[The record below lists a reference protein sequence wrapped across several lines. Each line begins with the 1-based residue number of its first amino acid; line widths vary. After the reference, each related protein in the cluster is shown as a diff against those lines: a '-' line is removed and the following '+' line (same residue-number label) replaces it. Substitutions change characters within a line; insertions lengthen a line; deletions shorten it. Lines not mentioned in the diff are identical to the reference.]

1 MLAQQVQIHGHMP
14 DRHIF
19 RREHVAHK
27 ARQSTESMILVAVDT
42 GLGSVVDR
50 HAVNGQV
57 LHRHVISVAV
67 DGAHGLVGSR
77 LAAFCMVDR
86 AIVSIECDAADNV
99 TGARRIGIAEIQINA
114 QCVACCLR
122 GVILHDLSQKIVG
135 IIEQLCAIA
144 ISFGF
149 PLDTDLDDGSL
160 FCGHLG

>member
-1 MLAQQVQIHGHMP
+1 MF
-14 DRHIF
+14 DRHVF
-19 RREHVAHK
+19 RREPVAHK
-27 ARQSTESMILVAVDT
+27 ARQSAESMIRVGATDSSRVIH
-42 GLGSVVDR
+42 R
-50 HAVNGQV
+50 HAVDGQV